1 VVYTFE
7 VVPAIVLIGPADALA
22 GLRGQLSDSPLQVFT
37 EYQVREAVEFI
48 ATHKPD
54 IVAIEHKLPVRNIA
68 NVLTGLRLVLVP
80 VFLIALFAGDGHET
94 AWRFTAFVIF
104 AVAVITDRFDG
115 ALARSYGMVT
125 EFGTLADP
133 IADKA
138 LIGAALIG
146 LSMLGDLPWWVSVV
160 IMAREIGI
168 TVLRFAVLRR
178 GVIPASRGGKLK
190 TLVQAV
196 AIGLFVL
203 PLSGPWLTGA
213 WVVMWAAV
221 VLTVV
226 TGADYVVSAVR
237 DSRGR
242 PAGH

>member
-1 VVYTFE
+1 MSGPSPTDP
-7 VVPAIVLIGPADALA
+7 VVPRA
-22 GLRGQLSDSPLQVFT
+22 R
-37 EYQVREAVEFI
+37 
-48 ATHKPD
+48 
-54 IVAIEHKLPVRNIA
+54 VANIA
-68 NVLTGLRLVLVP
+68 NVLTGLRFVLVP
-80 VFLIALFAGDGHET
+80 VFLAALFVGDGHET
-94 AWRFTAFVIF
+94 YWRVVAFVVF

-146 LSMLGDLPWWVSVV
+146 LSVLGDLPWWVTGV
-160 IMAREIGI
+160 ILARELGV
-168 TVLRFAVLRR
+168 TVLRFAVLRH

-203 PLSGPWLTGA
+203 PLSAWPGPWLVVA
-213 WVVMWAAV
+213 WVIMVAAV
-221 VLTVV
+221 VLTLL
-226 TGADYVVSAVR
+226 TGLDYVLSAIR
-237 DSRGR
+237 DSRER

>member
-1 VVYTFE
+1 VESIGSGNLYSVAVSGQPHIE
-7 VVPAIVLIGPADALA
+7 PVVPRA
-22 GLRGQLSDSPLQVFT
+22 R
-37 EYQVREAVEFI
+37 
-48 ATHKPD
+48 
-54 IVAIEHKLPVRNIA
+54 VANIA
-68 NVLTGLRLVLVP
+68 NVLTGVRLVLVP
-80 VFLIALFAGDGHET
+80 VFLVVLFVGDGHET
-94 AWRFTAFVIF
+94 FWRIAAFVVF

-125 EFGTLADP
+125 EFGTMADP

-146 LSMLGDLPWWVSVV
+146 LSILGDLPWWLTVV
-160 IMAREIGI
+160 IMAREIGV
-168 TVLRFAVLRR
+168 TVLRFVVLRH

-203 PLSGPWLTGA
+203 PLSGPWLSGA

-221 VLTVV
+221 VLTVI
-226 TGADYVVSAVR
+226 TGVDYVVSAVR

>member
-1 VVYTFE
+1 LANRYSVAVSGQPHIDP
-7 VVPAIVLIGPADALA
+7 VVPRA
-22 GLRGQLSDSPLQVFT
+22 R
-37 EYQVREAVEFI
+37 
-48 ATHKPD
+48 
-54 IVAIEHKLPVRNIA
+54 VANVA
-68 NVLTGLRLVLVP
+68 NVLTGVRMALVP
-80 VFLIALFAGDGHET
+80 VFLVLLFVGDGHET
-94 AWRFTAFVIF
+94 FWRIAAFIVF

-125 EFGTLADP
+125 EFGKLADP

-146 LSMLGDLPWWVSVV
+146 LSMLHDLPWWVTVV
-160 IMAREIGI
+160 IMVREIAI
-168 TVLRFAVLRR
+168 TVLRIAVLRR

-203 PLSGPWLTGA
+203 PLSGTWLTSA

-221 VLTVV
+221 VLTVL
-226 TGADYVVSAVR
+226 TGVDYVVSAVR
-237 DSRGR
+237 DSGGR

>member
-1 VVYTFE
+1 VPGQPHTDP
-7 VVPAIVLIGPADALA
+7 VVPRA
-22 GLRGQLSDSPLQVFT
+22 R
-37 EYQVREAVEFI
+37 
-48 ATHKPD
+48 
-54 IVAIEHKLPVRNIA
+54 VANIA

-80 VFLIALFAGDGHET
+80 VFLVVLFVGDGHET
-94 AWRFTAFVIF
+94 IWRTAAFIVF

-146 LSMLGDLPWWVSVV
+146 LSMLGDLPWWVTVV
-160 IMAREIGI
+160 IMAREIGV
-168 TVLRFAVLRR
+168 TALRFAVLRR

-203 PLSGPWLTGA
+203 PLSGPWLATA

-221 VLTVV
+221 VLTVL
-226 TGADYVVSAVR
+226 TGVDYVVSAAR

>member
-1 VVYTFE
+1 VAVSGQPHIDP
-7 VVPAIVLIGPADALA
+7 VVPRARVANLA
-22 GLRGQLSDSPLQVFT
+22 NL
-37 EYQVREAVEFI
+37 
-48 ATHKPD
+48 
-54 IVAIEHKLPVRNIA
+54 
-68 NVLTGLRLVLVP
+68 LTGVRMLLVP
-80 VFLIALFAGDGHET
+80 VFIVALFVGDGHET
-94 AWRFTAFVIF
+94 SWRLVAFAIF

-138 LIGAALIG
+138 LIGSALVG
-146 LSMLGDLPWWVSVV
+146 LSLLGDLPWWVTIV
-160 IMAREIGI
+160 ILVRELGI
-168 TVLRFAVLRR
+168 TVLRLVVLRH

-203 PLSGPWLTGA
+203 PLHAAGSIWLTVG
-213 WVVMWAAV
+213 WVIMAAAV

-226 TGADYVVSAVR
+226 TGADYIVSAIR

-242 PAGH
+242 PARH